1 MADIGQIDNYSF
13 GRSGNSNILTSEIVY
28 EPITT
33 EPLGYTFFSDPDT
46 PTHYITIPLSTYD
59 NLKEI
64 STAKLLSILITT
76 TDNFKIFGIATS
88 YEIKDFNS
96 DGNNEIKFN
105 DWVNV
110 NYILNNNSLNIPVM
124 KDNVTTLYLIVD
136 RSVSKVDI
144 NGVWMQLNN
153 ADANFFQLQSQM
165 AGLQMQASSIIQQ
178 LNNAMQYCNS
188 ITSMTSKY
196 GKGDIYITTSDRNP
210 STIYGGTW
218 EKQNNCILVGAK
230 TGDYVTPD
238 SVSPRSY
245 PKFTISKSIPNDI
258 WCKLKSDYIPAHTH
272 RIGYWT

>member
-28 EPITT
+28 EPITKT
-33 EPLGYTFFSDPDT
+33 ITSSYKINNID
-46 PTHYITIPLSTYD
+46 YIEIPLSTY
-59 NLKEI
+59 NTEI

-76 TDNFKIFGIATS
+76 TDNFIITGIATS
-88 YEIKDFNS
+88 ATIDTTSGTITSINW
-96 DGNNEIKFN
+96 DT
-105 DWVNV
+105 VTL
-110 NYILNNNSLNIPVM
+110 NYILNNSSLNIPVM
-124 KDNVTTLYLIVD
+124 KDNVTTLYL
-136 RSVSKVDI
+136 RLNKSVTNVSL
-144 NGVWMQLNN
+144 NGVWLQLNN

-196 GKGDIYITTSDRNP
+196 GKGDIYITTSDRDP

-218 EKQNNCILVGAK
+218 EKQKNCILVGAK
-230 TGDYVTPD
+230 TEVDSTVSPD
-238 SVSPRSY
+238 SVSGTY
-245 PKFTISKSIPNDI
+245 PKFTISKSIPENI
-258 WCKLKSDYIPAHTH
+258 YCKLETSYIPAHTH

>member
-28 EPITT
+28 ESIANVSLNSRYYNNP
-33 EPLGYTFFSDPDT
+33 
-46 PTHYITIPLSTYD
+46 PTHYIEIPLSTYD
-59 NLKEI
+59 NLDEI

-76 TDNFKIFGIATS
+76 TDNFTITGIAKS
-88 YEIKDFNS
+88 IENVNNNS
-96 DGNNEIKFN
+96 WTE
-105 DWVNV
+105 V
-110 NYILNNNSLNIPVM
+110 NYILNNSSLNIPVM
-124 KDNVTTLYLIVD
+124 IDSVTTLYLRLD
-136 RSVSKVDI
+136 KSVTNVTV
-144 NGVWMQLNN
+144 NGVWLQSND

-196 GKGDIYITTSDRNP
+196 GIGDIYITTNSDRDPN
-210 STIYGGTW
+210 TMYGGTW

-230 TGDYVTPD
+230 TGDNVSSD
-238 SVSPRSY
+238 SVKPGTY
-245 PKFTISKSIPNDI
+245 PKFTISKSVLPTEIY
-258 WCKLKSDYIPAHTH
+258 CRLESSYIPAHTH